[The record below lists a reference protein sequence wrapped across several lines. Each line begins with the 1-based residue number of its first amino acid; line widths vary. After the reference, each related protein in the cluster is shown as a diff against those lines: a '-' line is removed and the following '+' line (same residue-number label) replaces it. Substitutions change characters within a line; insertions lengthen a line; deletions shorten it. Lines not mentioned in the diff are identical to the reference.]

1 MNDPGNVGTLVRV
14 ADWFGMAGV
23 VLSTD
28 SAARRPFKVPW
39 GLHFTPHS
47 DSKLHGL
54 AIPMEGPGG
63 LDAGGQNLF
72 ELPEQEAPTMLVVGS
87 ESHGVSQDV
96 SNACHLMASI
106 PGAGRAE
113 SLNASV
119 AGAIAAASLV
129 QQGVS
134 VGQGR

>member
-1 MNDPGNVGTLVRV
+1 
-14 ADWFGMAGV
+14 
-23 VLSTD
+23 
-28 SAARRPFKVPW
+28 
-39 GLHFTPHS
+39 
-47 DSKLHGL
+47 
-54 AIPMEGPGG
+54 MERPGG

-96 SNACHLMASI
+96 SNACHVMASI